1 MYKFLITGSSGY
13 IGSHTI
19 VDLIN
24 AGFEPIAVDNYI
36 NSSEKTYDRISRITG
51 KQIKKYKADLCDRS
65 AAKKVFTENP
75 NIAGIVHFAALKSV
89 PDSVANPLLYYRN
102 NLDSL
107 INVLQLAK
115 EFNVPDIIFSSSC
128 SVYGNVKSLPVNED
142 TPLSDVES
150 PYAYTKLVGEKIV
163 RDFIT
168 VNPTHSAVSLRYF
181 NPVGAHISGLMGEL
195 PINKANN
202 LVPIIT
208 QTAIGKIKEMNVFGN
223 DYGTRDGT
231 CVRDYVHVT
240 DIADAHVLALKHLI
254 SKKNTGNY
262 SLFNLGTGNGVTVL
276 EAIKAFE
283 KISGKKLNYTLS
295 ARRAGDVAAIYS
307 DSTKAKNI
315 LGWTPKF
322 NIEQMMETAWK
333 WEVNLREESQKS
345 KNE

>member
-19 VDLIN
+19 VEIIN

-36 NSSEKTYDRISRITG
+36 NSSEKTYDRISRLTG
-51 KQIKKYKADLCDRS
+51 KQIKKYKADICDRS
-65 AAKKVFTENP
+65 AAKEIFTENT

-150 PYAYTKLVGEKIV
+150 PYAYTKLVGEKII
-163 RDFIT
+163 RDFIA

-223 DYGTRDGT
+223 DYDTRDGT

-254 SKKNTGNY
+254 SKKNTDNY

-307 DSTKAKNI
+307 DSTKAKNV

-333 WEVNLREESQKS
+333 WEMNSREESQKS
-345 KNE
+345 KRK